1 MRYGPF
7 DVLSL
12 HQISENTLV
21 VNLRNSMPRKLLYTI
36 GCKFGSNCVTFEAM
50 SLSPKI
56 LHHYESSTNINFE

>member
-36 GCKFGSNCVTFEAM
+36 GCKFGSNCVTFEGNE
-50 SLSPKI
+50 P
-56 LHHYESSTNINFE
+56 